1 VRALSCGGQ
10 TPPKRAWVCPEHSD
24 TAATAV
30 LSCAI
35 AAGYVKQHPVEKLA
49 LHGLCLDEDTFC
61 AFEGGGMQDI
71 LKTLDTLTNDEL
83 EAVIDR
89 AEAILQGRLAKVPLR
104 EDPAIGMWADR
115 EDMKDSAAWVHKL
128 RQGGVSDDRG

>member
-1 VRALSCGGQ
+1 
-10 TPPKRAWVCPEHSD
+10 
-24 TAATAV
+24 
-30 LSCAI
+30 
-35 AAGYVKQHPVEKLA
+35 
-49 LHGLCLDEDTFC
+49 
-61 AFEGGGMQDI
+61 MQDM
-71 LKTLDTLTNDEL
+71 LKALDTLTNDEL

-89 AEAILQGRLAKVPLR
+89 AEEILQGRLAKVPLR

>member
-1 VRALSCGGQ
+1 MLSKGG
-10 TPPKRAWVCPEHSD
+10 V
-24 TAATAV
+24 
-30 LSCAI
+30 
-35 AAGYVKQHPVEKLA
+35 
-49 LHGLCLDEDTFC
+49 
-61 AFEGGGMQDI
+61 MQDM
-71 LKTLDTLTNDEL
+71 LKRLDTLTNDEL

-89 AEAILQGRLAKVPLR
+89 AEEILQGRLAKVPLR

>member
-1 VRALSCGGQ
+1 
-10 TPPKRAWVCPEHSD
+10 
-24 TAATAV
+24 
-30 LSCAI
+30 
-35 AAGYVKQHPVEKLA
+35 
-49 LHGLCLDEDTFC
+49 
-61 AFEGGGMQDI
+61 MQDI